1 MSEFFQIVGL
11 GSVTTLLY
19 VLVTAIIP
27 MLYVKDDLD
36 LVFPIAYIFG
46 MVLFLALVC
55 CWARGVPCP
64 FAL

>member
-46 MVLFLALVC
+46 MVLFLILVC
-55 CWARGVPCP
+55 CWAKGIPCP

>member
-1 MSEFFQIVGL
+1 MSIFFQIVGL

-19 VLVTAIIP
+19 IIVTAIIP
-27 MLYVKDDLD
+27 MLFVNDDLD

-46 MVLFLALVC
+46 MVLFLILVC
-55 CWARGVPCP
+55 CWAGGMPCP